1 MNILYHIIRIILSV
15 GTILI
20 PIRNE
25 DIYQAYK
32 HTHPPNKQ
40 NKIYHLT
47 ATNPNNIHHSPD
59 NIIPHIKVPGI
70 NTGYL
75 PHTPTQKIK
84 QNHTNAN
91 YVI

>member
-1 MNILYHIIRIILSV
+1 MTICSSHGIKTQEIKGKLSI
-15 GTILI
+15 T
-20 PIRNE
+20 
-25 DIYQAYK
+25 
-32 HTHPPNKQ
+32 TF
-40 NKIYHLT
+40 KIYHLT
-47 ATNPNNIHHSPD
+47 ATSPNNIHHSPD

-75 PHTPTQKIK
+75 PHSPTQKIK